1 MRRSMIVILSALLAA
16 TTAGC
21 GKKETPPPPV
31 TEVKAAVVV
40 QKDVPIYLEAIGQT
54 RGSTEIEVRARVEG
68 FVESVDFKEG
78 SLVRKGQL
86 LYRLDPRPFEASLA
100 QAKGTLA
107 EAQAQ
112 FERTRQDVI
121 RYEPLV
127 AKNAISRQEYETAV
141 AQQNAAEAGV
151 EAARA
156 AAEGA
161 QIDLGY
167 TRVLAPE
174 NGLIGK
180 TEVYPGTLVGRG
192 QSTLMTRISQ
202 IETIHVRFTLSERDY
217 LFYAKRRQERMGN
230 NEPGADLPLE
240 LLLAD
245 GSVHPH
251 TGRIVFADRNVDPT
265 TGTIMLEAAFPNPE
279 GIVRPGQYARVRA
292 AADMR
297 KGAILVP
304 QRSVSELQGIYTVAV
319 VKDDDT
325 IDIRMVQPGARIG
338 TLWVI
343 DSGLKAGERVVVE
356 GLQKVRA
363 GIKVNPEAV
372 TIDETGGAPAPGAG
386 GGNAADEA
394 KGERR

>member
-1 MRRSMIVILSALLAA
+1 MRRSLIMLVSLLLAA
-16 TTAGC
+16 TAAGC
-21 GKKETPPPPV
+21 GKKEAPPPPV
-31 TEVKAAVVV
+31 TEVKAAVVL
-40 QKDVPIYLEAIGQT
+40 QKDVPIYVEAIGQT

-68 FVESVDFKEG
+68 FVESVDFNEG

-112 FERTRQDVI
+112 YERTRQDVI

-174 NGLIGK
+174 TGLIGR

-202 IETIHVRFTLSERDY
+202 IESIHVRFTLTERDY
-217 LFYAKRRQERMGN
+217 LYYAKTR
-230 NEPGADLPLE
+230 PGASWQQRAGSPAAARDGPRRRLRASAPGPDRVRGSQRGPDDRHDHAGGCVPQPRRDRAAGAVCPHPGGGGAEEGGDPGPPARGLRAAGDLQRRGGQGRRHHRHP
-240 LLLAD
+240 D
-245 GSVHPH
+245 G
-251 TGRIVFADRNVDPT
+251 ADRPAGRHPVGHRLGAQGRRADR
-265 TGTIMLEAAFPNPE
+265 GRGAPE
-279 GIVRPGQYARVRA
+279 GP
-292 AADMR
+292 
-297 KGAILVP
+297 
-304 QRSVSELQGIYTVAV
+304 
-319 VKDDDT
+319 
-325 IDIRMVQPGARIG
+325 
-338 TLWVI
+338 
-343 DSGLKAGERVVVE
+343 AGNE
-356 GLQKVRA
+356 GES
-363 GIKVNPEAV
+363 P
-372 TIDETGGAPAPGAG
+372 
-386 GGNAADEA
+386 
-394 KGERR
+394 RR

>member
-1 MRRSMIVILSALLAA
+1 
-16 TTAGC
+16 
-21 GKKETPPPPV
+21 V
-31 TEVKAAVVV
+31 TEVKAAVVL
-40 QKDVPIYLEAIGQT
+40 QKDVPIYIEAIGQT

-86 LYRLDPRPFEASLA
+86 LYRLDPRPFEAALA

-112 FERTRQDVI
+112 YERTRQDVI

-141 AQQNAAEAGV
+141 AQQAAAEAGV

-161 QIDLGY
+161 RIDLGY

-174 NGLIGK
+174 TGLIGK

-202 IETIHVRFTLSERDY
+202 IETIHVRFNLTERDY
-217 LFYAKRRQERMGN
+217 LYYARRGQQRRGANEQEA
-230 NEPGADLPLE
+230 PPPLE
-240 LLLAD
+240 MVLAD

-251 TGRIVFADRNVDPT
+251 TGRIVFADRNVDPA

-279 GIVRPGQYARVRA
+279 GIVRPGQFARVRA
-292 AADMR
+292 AADQK

-304 QRSVSELQGIYTVAV
+304 QRAVSELQGLYNVAV

-325 IDIRMVQPGARIG
+325 IDIRMVQTAQRIG

-343 DSGLKAGERVVVE
+343 DSGLKAGERIVVE
-356 GLQKVRA
+356 GLQKVRP
-363 GIKVNPEAV
+363 GMKVKPEMV
-372 TIDETGGAPAPGAG
+372 TIDDTGGAPAPGA
-386 GGNAADEA
+386 DEA